1 MEKPIKKIEE
11 TILGFN
17 YHEIQQWIFK
27 VGVDLLLSVLIL
39 VVGFWLSNLISKTI
53 KNVLKKSNTDESL
66 TSFLASLTS
75 TSLKLLVIVTSITQ
89 FGIEMTSFVALLGAA
104 GLAVGMAFSGT
115 LSNFAGGI
123 MILVFKPFKVGDV
136 ILTLTAQGTVK
147 EIQIFN
153 THLYTADNKVIIL
166 PNGPIANGNITNFTK
181 AENRRI
187 DFVFHITY
195 GDSYEQAKAILEDFI
210 KQEERILSDPKP
222 FIGLGAMTT
231 TSIEIHTRVWTRTED
246 YNAVFYNLNEQIYNA
261 FSKAGL
267 EFHHEK

>member
-1 MEKPIKKIEE
+1 
-11 TILGFN
+11 
-17 YHEIQQWIFK
+17 
-27 VGVDLLLSVLIL
+27 
-39 VVGFWLSNLISKTI
+39 
-53 KNVLKKSNTDESL
+53 
-66 TSFLASLTS
+66 
-75 TSLKLLVIVTSITQ
+75 
-89 FGIEMTSFVALLGAA
+89 
-104 GLAVGMAFSGT
+104 
-115 LSNFAGGI
+115 
-123 MILVFKPFKVGDV
+123 
-136 ILTLTAQGTVK
+136 
-147 EIQIFN
+147 
-153 THLYTADNKVIIL
+153 VIIL